1 MFLSSFY
8 IFFSSFLKVY
18 LNCTVNLELRG
29 GVGGGGG
36 GKGYSP
42 LSPVIWLPLLLESI
56 RKKAL
61 TSTKNEGNAC

>member
-36 GKGYSP
+36 GVKVTLHFHQSFGCHCY
-42 LSPVIWLPLLLESI
+42 
-56 RKKAL
+56 
-61 TSTKNEGNAC
+61 